1 MNEFVINPFQDR
13 QLPQPL
19 EPVVLSADDGFI
31 DENIVRQMILD
42 GSPDNLPR
50 TGNPSL
56 PSLNS
61 QEAFHRHPLAFAG

>member
-13 QLPQPL
+13 QLPQPI
-19 EPVVLSADDGFI
+19 EPVALPADGGFI
-31 DENIVRQMILD
+31 DEGVVRQMILD
-42 GSPDNLPR
+42 GNPDNR